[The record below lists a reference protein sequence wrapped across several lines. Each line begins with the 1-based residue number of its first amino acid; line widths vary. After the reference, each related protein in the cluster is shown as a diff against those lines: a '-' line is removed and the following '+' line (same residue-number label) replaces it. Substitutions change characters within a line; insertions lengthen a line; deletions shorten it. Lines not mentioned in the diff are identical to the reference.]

1 MIVNDFEY
9 AGEFLR
15 DWGCM
20 VCDIDTSNGFE
31 TINSDSQLTF
41 DSVSQNN
48 GKYFPLTTSY
58 YTDRIEITFQICK
71 YRCPNGLHPFTIY
84 EVREI
89 KRWLNRPNCH
99 KFKLIQPDWADIYMM
114 GSFNISE
121 IKFND
126 QTYGLELTFISN
138 RPFALHEPITYNF
151 ELDNGT
157 SYSFYDKSDE
167 IGHIYPSAVI
177 TCLSSGN
184 LQLINS
190 QEPDRK
196 TIINN
201 VAKNEIITCTPN
213 LIIST
218 SLLSHEIQNDF
229 NFKFPRIVN
238 KYGDR
243 KNIFTSSIPVKIE
256 FEYSPYVKAVR

>member
-1 MIVNDFEY
+1 MNVKDFEY
-9 AGEFLR
+9 AGEFLS
-15 DWGCM
+15 DWGCI
-20 VCDIDTSNGFE
+20 VCEIDASNGFD

-41 DSVSQNN
+41 DSVSQLN

-58 YTDRIEITFQICK
+58 YNDHIEITFQICK
-71 YRCPNGLHPFTIY
+71 YRCPDGIQPFTIY
-84 EVREI
+84 EVREL
-89 KRWLNRPNCH
+89 KRWLNRPDYH
-99 KFKLIQPDWADIYMM
+99 KFKLIQPDWADIYMI

-121 IKFND
+121 IKYND

-151 ELDNGT
+151 ELSEGV

-167 IGHIYPSAVI
+167 IGHIYPSTVI

-184 LQLINS
+184 LELINS
-190 QEPDRK
+190 QESDRK

-201 VAKNEIITCTPN
+201 VSANEVITCNPG

-218 SLLSHEIQNDF
+218 SLSSHEIQNDF

-243 KNIFTSSIPVKIE
+243 KNIFTSSIPVKIK

>member
-1 MIVNDFEY
+1 MIVKDFEY
-9 AGEFLR
+9 ADEFLS
-15 DWGCM
+15 DWGCII
-20 VCDIDTSNGFE
+20 CDIDAANGFE
-31 TINSDSQLTF
+31 TIDSDSQLTF

-58 YTDRIEITFQICK
+58 YSDHIEIPLQICK
-71 YRCPNGLHPFTIY
+71 YRCPDGVQPFTVF

-89 KRWLNRPNCH
+89 KRWLNRPEFH
-99 KFKLIQPDWADIYMM
+99 KFKLIQPDWADIYMV
-114 GSFNISE
+114 GSFDISE

-126 QTYGLELTFISN
+126 QTYALDLTFISN
-138 RPFALHEPITYNF
+138 RPFALHEAITYTFN
-151 ELDNGT
+151 LASDT
-157 SYSFYDKSDE
+157 PYSFYDISDE
-167 IGHIYPSAVI
+167 IGHIYPTTII
-177 TCLSSGN
+177 TCLSGGD
-184 LQLINS
+184 LELVNS

-201 VAKNEIITCTPN
+201 VKENEIITCTPS
-213 LIIST
+213 LVIST

-243 KNIFTSSIPVKIE
+243 KNEFSSSIPVSIKAT
-256 FEYSPYVKAVR
+256 YSPYVKAVR